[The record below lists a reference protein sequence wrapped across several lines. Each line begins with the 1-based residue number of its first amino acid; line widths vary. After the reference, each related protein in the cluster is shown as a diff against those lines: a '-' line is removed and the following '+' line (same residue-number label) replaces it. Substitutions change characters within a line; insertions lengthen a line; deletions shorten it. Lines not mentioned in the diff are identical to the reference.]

1 MLKGVPAILS
11 PALLKVLCEMGH
23 GDEIVIADGNFPA
36 ESMGKDAIVIRA
48 DGHGVPEILDAVLR
62 MIPLDQYVEQ
72 PAALMQVVPGDP
84 CVPEIWDTYRT
95 SSPLITLIDPDRQT
109 DIVRALVNIYKELSS
124 DIGADMSGASGD
136 LTGWAKQGVLLLNA
150 TLTVRAGQSDAHSGC
165 GWQTFTDAVI
175 KLLGKR
181 EKPLVFI
188 LWGSRAQKKREF
200 IQPQHCVIASAH
212 PSPLSAYNGFFGS
225 RPFSRANAFLV
236 GHGLSPV
243 DWTEVS
249 AYDKPIYYEGKGRIE
264 RG

>member
-1 MLKGVPAILS
+1 MDLKIGNDWDELLSAETDKPYFGQLKSFVESEYAKYTVYPPRSLIFAALRYVPYSEVRVVIVGQDPYINPGQANGLAFAVNKGVKLPPS
-11 PALLKVLCEMGH
+11 
-23 GDEIVIADGNFPA
+23 
-36 ESMGKDAIVIRA
+36 
-48 DGHGVPEILDAVLR
+48 
-62 MIPLDQYVEQ
+62 
-72 PAALMQVVPGDP
+72 
-84 CVPEIWDTYRT
+84 
-95 SSPLITLIDPDRQT
+95 
-109 DIVRALVNIYKELSS
+109 LVNIYKELSS

-150 TLTVRAGQSDAHSGC
+150 TLTVRAGPPDAQPGC

-236 GHGLSPV
+236 GHGLPPV

-249 AYDKPIYYEGKGRIE
+249 AYDKPLYYEGKGRIE